1 MRTTE
6 LIFNHRADTTTR
18 RMDMTQAELE
28 HIAETILKHT
38 TPDEMQEYLAMVHD
52 DKLLWIK
59 YKIASLE
66 VQA

>member
-1 MRTTE
+1 MLTFR
-6 LIFNHRADTTTR
+6 
-18 RMDMTQAELE
+18 ELE

-38 TPDEMQEYLAMVHD
+38 TPDEMQEYLDMDHD

>member
-1 MRTTE
+1 RGLYTACRQTLQLGGETMLTFR
-6 LIFNHRADTTTR
+6 
-18 RMDMTQAELE
+18 ELE

-38 TPDEMQEYLAMVHD
+38 TPEEMQCYLDMEHD
-52 DKLLWIK
+52 SKLLWIK

>member
-1 MRTTE
+1 MLTFR
-6 LIFNHRADTTTR
+6 
-18 RMDMTQAELE
+18 ELE

-38 TPDEMQEYLAMVHD
+38 TPEEMQEYLAMAHD

-66 VQA
+66 AQA

>member
-1 MRTTE
+1 MLTFR
-6 LIFNHRADTTTR
+6 
-18 RMDMTQAELE
+18 ELE

-38 TPDEMQEYLAMVHD
+38 TPDEMQEYLAMDHD

>member
-1 MRTTE
+1 MLTFR
-6 LIFNHRADTTTR
+6 
-18 RMDMTQAELE
+18 ELE

-38 TPDEMQEYLAMVHD
+38 TPEEIQEYLDMDHG